1 MSIEKNKVKSTSV
14 ITDIRNFSQ
23 TFKDFQNKESGE
35 FLNFIENYYL
45 TLNTLARTI
54 SSRVHMSSTGDGI
67 VAIFID
73 PETHHRDA
81 FAYILSTH
89 RLLKGLCEQFT
100 LINDGVN
107 ISFGMGADS
116 GNVWKVGTGFLR
128 TYVGTV
134 INRAARIEE
143 MTKMFAST
151 TAIGNSLY
159 KNLLKD
165 FYPAFHEL
173 IEEVND
179 YDIVL
184 NENPEAVLISKKFCL
199 QYVFNMPLKG
209 IQEDAPIFRVSE
221 SLISD
226 DKIFW
231 GILEKLIGEKSA
243 EIKKMF

>member
-35 FLNFIENYYL
+35 FLGFIENYYL

-54 SSRVHMSSTGDGI
+54 SNRVHMSSTGDGI

-89 RLLKGLCEQFT
+89 RLLKGLCDQFT
-100 LINDGVN
+100 SENDNVN

-159 KNLLKD
+159 KNLLSD

-173 IEEVND
+173 IDEVND

-184 NENPEAVLISKKFCL
+184 NDNPEAVLISKKFCL

-209 IQEDAPIFRVSE
+209 IQEDAPIFRVSD
-221 SLISD
+221 SLVND

-231 GILEKLIGEKSA
+231 GIIDKLIGDKSSD
-243 EIKKMF
+243 IKKMF

>member
-231 GILEKLIGEKSA
+231 GILEKLIGEKSS

>member
-1 MSIEKNKVKSTSV
+1 MILIQNKNK
-14 ITDIRNFSQ
+14 I
-23 TFKDFQNKESGE
+23 
-35 FLNFIENYYL
+35 L
-45 TLNTLARTI
+45 
-54 SSRVHMSSTGDGI
+54 VH
-67 VAIFID
+67 
-73 PETHHRDA
+73 
-81 FAYILSTH
+81 FA
-89 RLLKGLCEQFT
+89 
-100 LINDGVN
+100 
-107 ISFGMGADS
+107 
-116 GNVWKVGTGFLR
+116 
-128 TYVGTV
+128 
-134 INRAARIEE
+134 
-143 MTKMFAST
+143 
-151 TAIGNSLY
+151 